1 MLLNLQPLCLSGMAT
16 MLMTQIKI
24 KNELEKSGKY
34 SEKPE

>member
-16 MLMTQIKI
+16 MLISQIKI